1 MKLNDRTVTEARPAL
16 PAGKG
21 EAIFFDDDVAGFGLR
36 VRRAGSRTW
45 VYQYWL
51 GDRSRRMT
59 LGKWPKLSAKQA
71 RDLVDVLA
79 AKVALGVDPAEEK
92 FESRARK
99 ETFGEIAGKYL
110 AAQATRLRPR
120 SLEEVRRHLN
130 NHATPLHG
138 LPIAKV
144 QRRDVAELLTAIAA
158 GSGPIASN
166 RVRASISAMF
176 NWAMKAGIAEGANPA
191 AFTNKEGERSRSR
204 VLSAAELR
212 EIWAALPE
220 GDYGSII
227 RLLILT
233 GQRRTEIGDL
243 RWSEINLKRSI
254 ISLPPERT
262 KNTRRHVIPMSEGVR
277 AIVRATPKTEGRD
290 FVFGYGN
297 GGFSSWSRCKR
308 KLDVTINAR
317 RKSQMEAWIIH
328 DLRRTAATMMA
339 DDLGIQPHIIE
350 ATLNHA
356 SGHKGG
362 IAGIY
367 NRARYEKEMQSAL
380 TAWAKRVAEIVRE
393 NAGRKAGRAA

>member
-1 MKLNDRTVTEARPAL
+1 MKLNDRTVTEGRPTL
-16 PAGKG
+16 QAGKG

-59 LGKWPKLSAKQA
+59 LGKWPKLSAKGA

-79 AKVALGVDPAEEK
+79 AKVALGQDPAQEK
-92 FESRARK
+92 FESRTRK
-99 ETFGEIAGKYL
+99 ESFAEIAGDYL
-110 AAQATRLRPR
+110 AALATRLRPR

-138 LPIAKV
+138 LPVAKM

-158 GSGPIASN
+158 GSGPVAAN
-166 RVRASISAMF
+166 RVRSSISAMF
-176 NWAMKAGIAEGANPA
+176 HWAMKAGIAEANPA

-204 VLSAAELR
+204 VLNAGELR
-212 EIWAALPE
+212 EIWTALPE
-220 GDYGSII
+220 GDYGSIV

-243 RWSEINLKRSI
+243 RWSEIDLKRGVI
-254 ISLPPERT
+254 CLPPERV
-262 KNTRRHVIPMSEGVR
+262 KNFRQHSIPMSEAVRSIVR
-277 AIVRATPKTEGRD
+277 AIPKTEGRD
-290 FVFGYGN
+290 FVFGYGT
-297 GGFSSWSRCKR
+297 GGFSGWSRR
-308 KLDVTINAR
+308 KERLDAAINAR
-317 RKSQMEAWIIH
+317 RKKPMEPWTLH

-339 DDLGIQPHIIE
+339 DDGIQPHVVE
-350 ATLNHA
+350 AVLNHA
-356 SGHKGG
+356 SGHRAG
-362 IAGIY
+362 IAGVY
-367 NRARYEKEMQSAL
+367 NLAKYEKEMQSAL

-393 NAGRKAGRAA
+393 NAGGKAGRAA

>member
-1 MKLNDRTVTEARPAL
+1 MKLNDRTVTEARPTL

-21 EAIFFDDDVAGFGLR
+21 EAIFFDDDVPGFGLR

-59 LGKWPKLSAKQA
+59 LGKWPKLSAEQA

-79 AKVALGVDPAEEK
+79 AKVALGQDPAQEK
-92 FESRARK
+92 FESRTRK
-99 ETFGEIAGKYL
+99 ETFGEIASDYL
-110 AAQATRLRPR
+110 AALATRLRPR

-138 LPIAKV
+138 LPIAEM

-158 GSGPIASN
+158 GSGPVAAN
-166 RVRASISAMF
+166 RVRSSISAMF
-176 NWAMKAGIAEGANPA
+176 HWAMKAGVAEANPA

-204 VLSAAELR
+204 VLSASELR
-212 EIWAALPE
+212 EIWTALPE
-220 GDYGSII
+220 GDYGSIV

-243 RWSEINLKRSI
+243 RWSEIDLKRGTI
-254 ISLPPERT
+254 TLPPERV
-262 KNTRRHVIPMSEGVR
+262 KNTRRHIIPMSDAVR
-277 AIVRATPKTEGRD
+277 SIVRATPKTEGRD
-290 FVFGYGN
+290 FVFGYGK
-297 GGFSSWSRCKR
+297 GGFSGWSRCKER
-308 KLDVTINAR
+308 LDATINAR
-317 RKSQMEAWIIH
+317 RKKPMDPWTVH
-328 DLRRTAATMMA
+328 DLRRSCATGMA
-339 DDLGIQPHIIE
+339 EIGVAPHVVE

-356 SGHKGG
+356 SGHRAG
-362 IAGIY
+362 IAGVY
-367 NRARYEKEMQSAL
+367 NLAKYEKEMQSAL